1 MGLSPSNIFKLFEP
15 FGFEQARAV
24 IAAVSGGSDSLGL
37 LFLLRDYMAML
48 KDPPRLIAVTVDH
61 QLRAESRAEA
71 ENVGR
76 LCRHYGIEHRILTW
90 DEAKPTSGLAAA
102 ARTARY
108 RLLSQAAQEA
118 GAAFIVTGHTQDDQ
132 IETFLMRRERSAH
145 AEARGLAAMSSRSL
159 LGGLGRVGS
168 VELDRPLLSI
178 SRQVLREELR
188 GRGIGWID
196 DPSNANTDYERPR
209 VRLGVAA
216 KADRQA
222 VLDQIAEAGAARE
235 RDNAVLIAAL
245 ADPASLRIDG
255 DGALLVDPQLYAA
268 LPDNARRLFA
278 GLLAAIAGGRR
289 FLPGDSER
297 SRIERVLSG
306 EDDNHRLT
314 VFGALIERGADGSPH
329 RFLREKR
336 NLPKLHLEPGKPI
349 VWDGRFRFSNE
360 GSIDFELAAPGRQ
373 ELADFLKAQNIEI
386 ESRRREA
393 LLVSPAL
400 YKDGRLYAL
409 PFRREGDFPKDIRV
423 ERHFAIFDHVLPGH
437 DFDLAMAVEA
447 RIGRVCAE
455 SKRDEKSVQ

>member
-1 MGLSPSNIFKLFEP
+1 MKSC
-15 FGFEQARAV
+15 
-24 IAAVSGGSDSLGL
+24 GG
-37 LFLLRDYMAML
+37 A
-48 KDPPRLIAVTVDH
+48 
-61 QLRAESRAEA
+61 
-71 ENVGR
+71 
-76 LCRHYGIEHRILTW
+76 
-90 DEAKPTSGLAAA
+90 
-102 ARTARY
+102 
-108 RLLSQAAQEA
+108 
-118 GAAFIVTGHTQDDQ
+118 
-132 IETFLMRRERSAH
+132 
-145 AEARGLAAMSSRSL
+145 
-159 LGGLGRVGS
+159 
-168 VELDRPLLSI
+168 
-178 SRQVLREELR
+178 

-245 ADPASLRIDG
+245 ADPASLRIDAN
-255 DGALLVDPQLYAA
+255 GALLVDPQLYAA

-336 NLPKLHLEPGKPI
+336 NLPPKLHLEPGKPI

-386 ESRRREA
+386 ESRKREA
-393 LLVSPAL
+393 LLVSPAFTGMAGFMPCL
-400 YKDGRLYAL
+400 SGGKGGIFRKTFMSNGILRSSITCCRDMISILQWLWKPASGASAPNRSGMRNQSSELISPRRRFAL
-409 PFRREGDFPKDIRV
+409 WLEMLF
-423 ERHFAIFDHVLPGH
+423 L
-437 DFDLAMAVEA
+437 
-447 RIGRVCAE
+447 
-455 SKRDEKSVQ
+455 

>member
-1 MGLSPSNIFKLFEP
+1 
-15 FGFEQARAV
+15 
-24 IAAVSGGSDSLGL
+24 
-37 LFLLRDYMAML
+37 
-48 KDPPRLIAVTVDH
+48 
-61 QLRAESRAEA
+61 
-71 ENVGR
+71 
-76 LCRHYGIEHRILTW
+76 
-90 DEAKPTSGLAAA
+90 
-102 ARTARY
+102 
-108 RLLSQAAQEA
+108 
-118 GAAFIVTGHTQDDQ
+118 
-132 IETFLMRRERSAH
+132 
-145 AEARGLAAMSSRSL
+145 MSSRSL

-245 ADPASLRIDG
+245 ADPASLRIDAN
-255 DGALLVDPQLYAA
+255 GALLVDPQLCAA

-386 ESRRREA
+386 ESRKREA

-400 YKDGRLYAL
+400 YRDGRLYAL
-409 PFRREGDFPKDIRV
+409 PFRREGDFPKDIHV

-447 RIGRVCAE
+447 LIGRVCAE